1 MSFGGFDDPLPF
13 EGVSEKISNQGRNDF
28 RTYSKGERSGYLSY
42 KPFSLKGVEVDI
54 AGVEKLETL
63 SCVFCDAIADLIN
76 KVFHDDLETEMRNKE
91 FGPGEGFP
99 EGMIY
104 YAWDLRNAKV
114 EMSAVDYIQF
124 ILNWVEDMLEDKR
137 VFPVD
142 IENAPPT
149 NLERD
154 IIKPMFKRILHVYAI
169 LFHYHTENPVYGY
182 DRFIMEECF
191 DQFTYVSLY
200 YGLVDF
206 NSETAKYLQEQI
218 DIPRK
223 SYLRERERD
232 NDL

>member
-42 KPFSLKGVEVDI
+42 KPFSLKGVEVGKTVLSALILLSSYQKLYPIDI

-76 KVFHDDLETEMRNKE
+76 KVFHDDLETEMRNKVYICYKSHSLHTSKQTITYFDVKE

-114 EMSAVDYIQF
+114 EMSAVDYIRF
-124 ILNWVEDMLEDKR
+124 ILDWAFDMLDDEQI
-137 VFPVD
+137 FPLDV
-142 IENAPPT
+142 EREFPL
-149 NLERD
+149 NLERE
-154 IIKPMFKRILHVYAI
+154 IIKPAFERIL
-169 LFHYHTENPVYGY
+169 
-182 DRFIMEECF
+182 
-191 DQFTYVSLY
+191 Q
-200 YGLVDF
+200 
-206 NSETAKYLQEQI
+206 
-218 DIPRK
+218 
-223 SYLRERERD
+223 
-232 NDL
+232 